1 MPESLKWLKKAA
13 KQNQP
18 DAMQTL
24 GQIYLNG
31 GPGLKADGR
40 QAFHWFLRAAD
51 QGRAGALCTLGS
63 LFETGNGAPR
73 NLDLATNCYRQAAEK
88 GDAEAQMN
96 LSRVY
101 LQDLGVEADVVEG
114 YKWLYLASV
123 SGDGNATRTLLAIR
137 ERLTAAEALEAGRRV
152 EDFERAFGRTA
163 AKP

>member
-1 MPESLKWLKKAA
+1 
-13 KQNQP
+13 
-18 DAMQTL
+18 
-24 GQIYLNG
+24 
-31 GPGLKADGR
+31 
-40 QAFHWFLRAAD
+40 
-51 QGRAGALCTLGS
+51 
-63 LFETGNGAPR
+63 
-73 NLDLATNCYRQAAEK
+73 
-88 GDAEAQMN
+88 MN